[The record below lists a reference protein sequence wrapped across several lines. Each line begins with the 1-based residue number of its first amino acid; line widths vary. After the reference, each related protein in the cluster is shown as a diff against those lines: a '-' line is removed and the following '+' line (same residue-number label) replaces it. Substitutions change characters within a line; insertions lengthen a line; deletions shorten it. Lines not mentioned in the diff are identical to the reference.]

1 MGRALVDS
9 ARLHVNAT
17 CLTFWGGIGDHLFL
31 STLAHEFGKR
41 GTKNVFIV
49 SEYGQLFENNPDVS
63 LVSRPG
69 SRRARWMA
77 RLAVG
82 GQLLRPSY
90 LINEDPVEDRRDAPP
105 SHILHYLC
113 EQVGIKGEITLKPYF
128 VPTAGEM
135 EWGAAY
141 ADCIAIQSSNKNAR
155 WVFLNKQWDP
165 ERFGGVAESLMYSHR
180 VVQIGHTNDEA
191 IPCHIDL
198 RGRTTLRQLAA
209 VLAYSRL
216 FVGLVGMPMHLARAV
231 ECPSVILYGGRERP
245 EQSGYSCNFNI
256 FSDIECAP
264 CWRDNRCEF
273 ERRCMSMIAED
284 SVIAAVRAMLDRPRN
299 PLAIDR
305 AFI

>member
-1 MGRALVDS
+1 
-9 ARLHVNAT
+9 
-17 CLTFWGGIGDHLFL
+17 
-31 STLAHEFGKR
+31 
-41 GTKNVFIV
+41 
-49 SEYGQLFENNPDVS
+49 
-63 LVSRPG
+63 
-69 SRRARWMA
+69 MA

-90 LINEDPVEDRRDAPP
+90 LINHDPVEDKRDAPP

-135 EWGAAY
+135 EWGATY
-141 ADCIAIQSSNKNAR
+141 ADCIAIQSGSTNSR
-155 WVFLNKQWDP
+155 WVLLNQQWDP
-165 ERFGGVAESLMYSHR
+165 ERFRGVAESLMYSHR
-180 VVQIGHTNDEA
+180 VVQIGHTNDKA

-198 RGRTTLRQLAA
+198 HGRTTLRQLAA
-209 VLAYSRL
+209 VLAHSRL
-216 FVGLVGMPMHLARAV
+216 FVGLIGMPMHLA
-231 ECPSVILYGGRERP
+231 GRSSAPRLSSMGAENGLSSR
-245 EQSGYSCNFNI
+245 GIHANFNI

-264 CWRDNRCEF
+264 CWRDNRCEL

-299 PLAIDR
+299 PLAIDT